1 MNNQHSAIWRNL
13 ISNKTVPASAA
24 RTEEGFLD
32 LSGLHV
38 NQPVVTGAV
47 KGFPFLKRLSNMTQ
61 IKNVIFEKIDFS
73 NAKLDNLRFFDCSF
87 DECRFDRASCTDW
100 RIWGTSIIGSSF
112 NATNLRGSGL
122 GSDQWSSLNR
132 FVDNDYTKTDLR
144 DCAFFKAIFTDCRF
158 TDAKLKEVDFS
169 GSIFTRC
176 VFKGLLDE
184 VIFQQYSAKGE
195 PFPPNEML
203 DVDFS
208 DATLENVEFRWLD
221 MGKVIWP
228 KGPEHIIIHDYKNKL
243 SEILDHLKN
252 RNDLQTRTV
261 HAIIEQQLERAGNNQ
276 KTGYFNLQILDGYG
290 NPELTR
296 EIVALIAHDEL
307 PRTF

>member
-1 MNNQHSAIWRNL
+1 MNNQHSEIWGNL
-13 ISNKTVPASAA
+13 ISNKPVPASAA

-32 LSGLHV
+32 LRGVHV
-38 NQPVVTGAV
+38 NEPVVTGAV
-47 KGFPFLKRLSNMTQ
+47 KGFSFLKRLSNVTE
-61 IKNVIFEKIDFS
+61 IKNVVFEKIDFS
-73 NAKLDNLRFFDCSF
+73 SAKLDSLRFFDCSF
-87 DECRFDRASCTDW
+87 DNCRFNNASCTDW

-112 NATNLRGSGL
+112 HATNLQGSGL

-132 FVDNDYTKTDLR
+132 FVGNDFTKTNLR
-144 DCAFFKAIFTDCRF
+144 GCAFSKAVFTDCRF
-158 TDAKLKEVDFS
+158 IDALLKEVNFK
-169 GSIFTRC
+169 GSIIIRC

-184 VIFQQYSAKGE
+184 VIFQQYTTKGE

-203 DVDFS
+203 DVDFR

-221 MGKVIWP
+221 MGNVVWP

-243 SEILDHLKN
+243 SNILDQLKN

-276 KTGYFNLQILDGYG
+276 ITGYFNLQELDGYG
-290 NPELTR
+290 NPELTK
-296 EIVALIAHDEL
+296 EIVALIAQ
-307 PRTF
+307 